1 MIEISASLIATLK
14 RDEGFRQFPYR
25 DTENILTIG
34 YGRNLEH
41 VGISEPEAEQ
51 LLLNNIQT
59 AIDTMPHRDV
69 FDEMNQARQDVLI
82 NMCFN
87 MGPNR
92 LKGFRRMWIALSAGL
107 WDSAANEML
116 DSKWSRQVGERSKR
130 LAKVMRKG
138 VQDESA

>member
-1 MIEISASLIATLK
+1 MEISASLIATLK

-59 AIDTMPHRDV
+59 AIDTMPHKDV
-69 FDEMNQARQDVLI
+69 VEKLTQARQDVLI
-82 NMCFN
+82 NMNFN
-87 MGPNR
+87 LGPNR
-92 LKGFRRMWIALSAGL
+92 LRGFKRMWVALSAGL
-107 WDSAANEML
+107 FDAAADEML
-116 DSKWSRQVGERSKR
+116 YSKYARQVGDRAQR

>member
-1 MIEISASLIATLK
+1 MEISASLIATLK

-59 AIDTMPHRDV
+59 AIDTMPHKDV
-69 FDEMNQARQDVLI
+69 VEKLTQARQDVLI
-82 NMCFN
+82 NMNFN
-87 MGPNR
+87 LGPNR
-92 LKGFRRMWIALSAGL
+92 LRGFKRMWVALSAGL
-107 WDSAANEML
+107 FDAAADEML
-116 DSKWSRQVGERSKR
+116 DSKYARQVGDRAQR

>member
-1 MIEISASLIATLK
+1 MEISASLVATLK

-59 AIDTMPHRDV
+59 AIDTMPHKEV
-69 FDEMNQARQDVLI
+69 VEKLNQARQDVLI
-82 NMCFN
+82 NMNFN
-87 MGPNR
+87 LGPNR
-92 LKGFRRMWIALSAGL
+92 LRGFKRMWVALSAGL
-107 WDSAANEML
+107 FDVAADEML
-116 DSKWSRQVGERSKR
+116 DSKYARQVGDRAQR